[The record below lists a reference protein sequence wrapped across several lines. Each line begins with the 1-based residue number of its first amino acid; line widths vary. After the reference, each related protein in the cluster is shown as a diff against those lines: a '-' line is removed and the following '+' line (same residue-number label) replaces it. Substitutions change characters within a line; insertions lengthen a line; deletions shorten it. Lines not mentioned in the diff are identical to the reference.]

1 MNGLTS
7 QPAPLSWFT
16 QSTQKY
22 TPQIV
27 EIMVAA
33 IVLRLLG
40 LVQPF
45 VLQTIIDR
53 VLPFQREATLTLIVV
68 ILVLATLFSASLDA
82 IAGYLGNHMAIRL
95 TGELGERIFRH
106 VFNLP
111 LRYLQ
116 RWQVGETLTRIGEID
131 TVRGFLTGTVSAIA
145 LDVAFAIVYIAALL
159 SISPVLTLIVVIM
172 LPLQVIAFGI
182 IGPFVR
188 QRMQTAFL
196 AQSRHQSRLV
206 ESLGNIVTAK
216 ALGSEGVHVDRLQK
230 TLTES
235 LAAEFRVSKLHIL
248 NGFVGNLLSNGS
260 VILIIFFGSRLV
272 LQGEITLGQLIAF
285 HLLAEKVSGPIFSL
299 SSAWEQWQALRIA
312 RLRLGDLLN
321 EPSEMTPAK
330 PALQVSGP
338 LHLDVRSLSFGY
350 APDQPVIQ
358 GMSVDIRP
366 DRPTLIVGDSG
377 CGKSTFAK
385 LLSGLYVPERGYIE
399 ANGRRLADCDPLS
412 VRRTIAYLPQ
422 EPILFA
428 GSILDNLL
436 LAKPDAAPGDIAKAL
451 ADSASDRFIAKLPQG
466 LDTDVGEGGG
476 HLSGGQ
482 RQRIAL
488 ARSLL
493 SDPSALILDEPTSA
507 LDAGSA
513 EVVVET
519 LRSLAPGKTLIVITH
534 NADLLGKDVDVIDLS
549 RPEHYREDRLAEHP
563 AQ

>member
-22 TPQIV
+22 TPQIIEV
-27 EIMVAA
+27 MVAA

-53 VLPFQREATLTLIVV
+53 VLPFQREATLLLIVA
-68 ILVLATLFSASLDA
+68 ILVLTTLFSAGLDA
-82 IAGYLGNHMAIRL
+82 IASYLGNHMAIHL
-95 TGELGERIFRH
+95 TGELGERIFQH

-131 TVRGFLTGTVSAIA
+131 TVRRFLTGTVSAIA
-145 LDVAFAIVYIAALL
+145 LDVAFAIIYIAALL
-159 SISPVLTLIVVIM
+159 SISPALTLIVIIM
-172 LPLQVIAFGI
+172 LPLQVVAFGM

-188 QRMQTAFL
+188 RRMQTAFL
-196 AQSRHQSRLV
+196 AEARHQSRLV

-216 ALGSEGVHVDRLQK
+216 ALASEGAHVGRLQK

-235 LAAEFRVSKLHIL
+235 LAADFRVSKLHIL

-321 EPSEMTPAK
+321 EPSETEVAK
-330 PALQVSGP
+330 PVLQVTGP
-338 LHLDVRSLSFGY
+338 LHLDVRGLSFGY
-350 APDQPVIQ
+350 APDQPVIRD
-358 GMSVDIRP
+358 MSVDIRP
-366 DRPTLIVGDSG
+366 DRPTLIIGDSG

-385 LLSGLYVPERGYIE
+385 LLSGLYTPDRGGID

-422 EPILFA
+422 EPVLFA
-428 GSILDNLL
+428 GTILDNLM
-436 LAKPDAAPGDIAKAL
+436 LAKPDASGAEIAKAL
-451 ADSASDRFIAKLPQG
+451 VDSASDRFIAKLPQG

-493 SDPSALILDEPTSA
+493 SDPCALILDEPTSA

-513 EVVVET
+513 DVVVET
-519 LRSLAPGKTLIVITH
+519 LKRLAPRKTLIVITH
-534 NADLLGKDVDVIDLS
+534 NSDLLGENVELIDLS
-549 RPEHYREDRLAEHP
+549 QPEQYRHDRPAEHFP
-563 AQ
+563 R

>member
-22 TPQIV
+22 TPQII

-53 VLPFQREATLTLIVV
+53 VLPFQREATLALIVV
-68 ILVLATLFSASLDA
+68 ILVLTTLFSAGLDA

-159 SISPVLTLIVVIM
+159 SISPGLTLIVVIM
-172 LPLQVIAFGI
+172 LPLQVIAFGV

-188 QRMQTAFL
+188 QRMQAAFL

-216 ALGSEGVHVDRLQK
+216 ALASEGVHVGRLQN

-321 EPSEMTPAK
+321 EPSEMAPAK

-513 EVVVET
+513 EVVVDT
-519 LRSLAPGKTLIVITH
+519 LRRLAPAKTLIVITH

>member
-422 EPILFA
+422 EPILFT